1 MTEGSRQSAART
13 AAEQVQAIVAAAE
26 ESAVALE
33 AAAREEAERIRG
45 EAERDTARAREAAAR
60 LSERADE
67 LERRLDELVSGV
79 REAVEALRADLAD
92 LRERPAAP
100 PPLQAAGEVD
110 DELIAEVE
118 AIAAKEPDVRVSEEP
133 VDPAA
138 EGSAEPEG
146 ARVIALKM
154 ALDGS
159 PREDTA
165 RYLSEDFELADPGAL
180 LDEVYAK
187 AGR

>member
-1 MTEGSRQSAART
+1 MTEGNPRSAASA
-13 AAEQVQAIVAAAE
+13 AAEKVQAIVAAAE
-26 ESAVALE
+26 QSAVALE
-33 AAAREEAERIRG
+33 SAAREEADRSRS
-45 EAERDTARAREAAAR
+45 EANRDTARARDAAGR

-67 LERRLDELVSGV
+67 LERRLDKLVGGV
-79 REAVEALRADLAD
+79 REAVEGLRADLAA
-92 LRERPAAP
+92 LRQEPDE
-100 PPLQAAGEVD
+100 LD
-110 DELIAEVE
+110 DDLIAEVE
-118 AIAAKEPDVRVSEEP
+118 TIAAKEPDVKAPDGEVQ
-133 VDPAA
+133 
-138 EGSAEPEG
+138 PEG

-165 RYLSEDFELADPGAL
+165 RYLSENFELTDPGGL

>member
-1 MTEGSRQSAART
+1 MTDQTPRSAASA

-26 ESAVALE
+26 QSAVALE
-33 AAAREEAERIRG
+33 AAAREDAERIRA
-45 EAERDTARAREAAAR
+45 EADRDSARARDAAAR

-79 REAVEALRADLAD
+79 REAVEGLRADLAD
-92 LRERPAAP
+92 LRQRPPAP
-100 PPLQAAGEVD
+100 APGQRSDDLD

-118 AIAAKEPDVRVSEEP
+118 AVAAKEPDVRDVS
-133 VDPAA
+133 AQ
-138 EGSAEPEG
+138 PEG
-146 ARVIALKM
+146 ARVIAVKM

-159 PREDTA
+159 PREATA
-165 RYLSEDFELADPGAL
+165 RYLSENFELTDPDAL

-187 AGR
+187 MGR

>member
-1 MTEGSRQSAART
+1 MTEGNPKSAASS

-26 ESAVALE
+26 QSALALE
-33 AAAREEAERIRG
+33 AEAREQAERIRA
-45 EAERDTARAREAAAR
+45 EADRESTLAREAAGR

-67 LERRLDELVSGV
+67 LERRLDELVGGV
-79 REAVEALRADLAD
+79 REAVEGLRADLAD
-92 LRERPAAP
+92 LRRQPVAAATPADSDE
-100 PPLQAAGEVD
+100 LD

-118 AIAAKEPDVRVSEEP
+118 VVAAKEPEVRTQEQ
-133 VDPAA
+133 AA
-138 EGSAEPEG
+138 QPEG

-165 RYLSEDFELADPGAL
+165 RYLGENFELADPDAL

>member
-1 MTEGSRQSAART
+1 MTDETPKSAASA

-26 ESAVALE
+26 KSAAALE
-33 AAAREEAERIRG
+33 AAARQDAERIRA
-45 EAERDTARAREAAAR
+45 EADRDSTRARDVAAR

-79 REAVEALRADLAD
+79 REAVEGLRSDLAE
-92 LRERPAAP
+92 LRRRPAA
-100 PPLQAAGEVD
+100 AGSDDLD

-118 AIAAKEPDVRVSEEP
+118 AVAAKPPDVKVSEEP
-133 VDPAA
+133 EETEEP
-138 EGSAEPEG
+138 EGVTQPEG
-146 ARVIALKM
+146 ARVIAVKM

-159 PREDTA
+159 PREVTA
-165 RYLSEDFELADPGAL
+165 RYLNENFELADPDGL

-187 AGR
+187 MRR

>member
-1 MTEGSRQSAART
+1 MTEGNPRSAASA
-13 AAEQVQAIVAAAE
+13 AAEKVQAIVAAAE
-26 ESAVALE
+26 QSAVALE
-33 AAAREEAERIRG
+33 AAAREEAERIRS
-45 EAERDTARAREAAAR
+45 EADRDSIRARDAAGR

-67 LERRLDELVSGV
+67 LERRLDELVGGV
-79 REAVEALRADLAD
+79 REAVEGLRADLAD
-92 LRERPAAP
+92 LRQEPAAP
-100 PPLQAAGEVD
+100 EPDELD

-118 AIAAKEPDVRVSEEP
+118 TMAATEPDVKAP
-133 VDPAA
+133 
-138 EGSAEPEG
+138 EGGEQPEG

-159 PREDTA
+159 SREDTA
-165 RYLSEDFELADPGAL
+165 RYLSENFELTDPGGL

>member
-1 MTEGSRQSAART
+1 MTEGNPRSAASSV
-13 AAEQVQAIVAAAE
+13 AEQVQAIVAAAE
-26 ESAVALE
+26 KSAVALE
-33 AAAREEAERIRG
+33 AAAREEAERIRA
-45 EAERDTARAREAAAR
+45 EADRESALAREAAGR

-67 LERRLDELVSGV
+67 LERRLDELVGGV
-79 REAVEALRADLAD
+79 REAVEGLRADLAD
-92 LRERPAAP
+92 LRRQPVAAATP
-100 PPLQAAGEVD
+100 ETPGDSDALD

-118 AIAAKEPDVRVSEEP
+118 VVAAKEPEVRAEEQT
-133 VDPAA
+133 AQ
-138 EGSAEPEG
+138 PEG

-165 RYLSEDFELADPGAL
+165 RYLGENFELADPDAL

>member
-1 MTEGSRQSAART
+1 MTEGTPKSAAS
-13 AAEQVQAIVAAAE
+13 AASEQVHAIVAAAE
-26 ESAVALE
+26 QSAAALQ
-33 AAAREEAERIRG
+33 AAAREDAQRIRSD
-45 EAERDTARAREAAAR
+45 ADRDSARARGAAER

-67 LERRLDELVSGV
+67 LERRLDELVNGV
-79 REAVEALRADLAD
+79 RDAVEALRADVAD
-92 LRERPAAP
+92 LRQEPMATQTADD
-100 PPLQAAGEVD
+100 LD

-118 AIAAKEPDVRVSEEP
+118 AVAAKAPDVSVPEP
-133 VDPAA
+133 
-138 EGSAEPEG
+138 PEG

-159 PREDTA
+159 TREETA
-165 RYLSEDFELADPGAL
+165 RYLSENFELTDPDAL